1 MEHEMSLDMLGSAV
15 VSSGK
20 LLILYFQNNPVTC
33 LTPGMTA
40 VLPSSMQD
48 CVSSPHP
55 SLHPAMGSMYQSPSG
70 DTSQKFCFVTKSKI

>member
-15 VSSGK
+15 VSSGEHSS
-20 LLILYFQNNPVTC
+20 YFQNNPVTC

-70 DTSQKFCFVTKSKI
+70 DHLNNFVTKSTF